1 MAIPGVLFLCTGNSA
16 RSQMAEALLRKR
28 AGDRFEAYSA
38 GTEPKGIHP
47 LTVEVMK
54 ELNIDLSGARS
65 KGVKEL
71 LGKAPIHHL
80 IVVCHDAEGKCPTV
94 WPGVFDRQFWPFE
107 DPAAFQGSE
116 TERLEKFRDVRDQI
130 DRRIEQWLR
139 TV

>member
-1 MAIPGVLFLCTGNSA
+1 MPLPGVLFLCTGNSA

-28 AGDRFEAYSA
+28 AGDRFAAYSA
-38 GTEPKGIHP
+38 GTEPKGVNP
-47 LTVEVMK
+47 LSVQVLREIG
-54 ELNIDLSGARS
+54 IDVSDARS

-94 WPGVFDRQFWPFE
+94 WPGVFNRMFWPFE
-107 DPAAFQGSE
+107 DPAAFVGSE
-116 TERLEKFRDVRDQI
+116 AECLAKFREVRDQI
-130 DRRIEQWLR
+130 DKRIEEWLR